1 MVINNFIRFAEI
13 LKLKEEKRV
22 VSMTIRPLITDC
34 TGEIY
39 YTDLQIQEGD
49 KLTGYSPHTSTMLR
63 NSPNPPRYHNGVV
76 RTGDTIII
84 FNLGKTAYTGVAEPR
99 FRRVV
104 SHPSG
109 KSEPALRAMSQGRC
123 ECVSLKLS

>member
-1 MVINNFIRFAEI
+1 MGMDKAIECAIIIESKYNIPIHMKSGKLYKINKNNSQNLCNPTNLTLPQNKFQKKR
-13 LKLKEEKRV
+13 EKR
-22 VSMTIRPLITDC
+22 LIFV
-34 TGEIY
+34 
-39 YTDLQIQEGD
+39 L
-49 KLTGYSPHTSTMLR
+49 P
-63 NSPNPPRYHNGVV
+63 
-76 RTGDTIII
+76 
-84 FNLGKTAYTGVAEPR
+84 AYTGVAEPR

>member
-1 MVINNFIRFAEI
+1 MTVSRKNINLFLMDGEPSGR
-13 LKLKEEKRV
+13 LKCSLLNWTGLGYKVPRSFLSLCSELK
-22 VSMTIRPLITDC
+22 
-34 TGEIY
+34 Y
-39 YTDLQIQEGD
+39 
-49 KLTGYSPHTSTMLR
+49 
-63 NSPNPPRYHNGVV
+63 
-76 RTGDTIII
+76 
-84 FNLGKTAYTGVAEPR
+84 FAYTGVAEPR